1 MAKDGS
7 LYTRAIVDN
16 NESGAVAIIVNFDKQ
31 LIEIVDNNDIDN
43 RGIFDNNDIETG
55 EYLVEMILTIFLGIV
70 MFLTCRPVH
79 KKVWEYVTVVA
90 HKLESAIR

>member
-1 MAKDGS
+1 MI
-7 LYTRAIVDN
+7 LTI
-16 NESGAVAIIVNFDKQ
+16 
-31 LIEIVDNNDIDN
+31 LEIVDNNDIDN